1 MDANLNYYNILGVS
15 EDAKPAAI
23 KKAYRKLAMKH
34 HPDKG
39 GDEKQFQQ
47 INEANNTLT
56 NKQKRAEYDDL
67 RKYGAEPQ
75 FHRGPQR
82 PQARNQQQQGPFVW
96 SHHQGSIDIEEIFGS
111 VFTDGAHPF
120 RQQRQQRNRDVH
132 IQIAI
137 TLEEAYNGI
146 NKRLEYRTSNEQK
159 IIDITIPRGVISDTT
174 LRMRG
179 LGDTARPNTPPG
191 DLLVTVQIYNHSIY
205 QRQGQN
211 LFTVLA
217 LNCFEAIIG
226 TTKTLSTITG
236 GELNVKIP
244 PGSQPNSKLLLKKQ
258 GMPVMDSNLYGDL
271 FVQLNINIP
280 KNLTTDQKN
289 LIQDLLKSS

>member
-39 GDEKQFQQ
+39 GDETMFKQ
-47 INEANNTLT
+47 INEANETLT
-56 NKQKRAEYDDL
+56 NKEKRLEYDNL
-67 RKYGAEPQ
+67 RKYGGSQP
-75 FHRGPQR
+75 FG
-82 PQARNQQQQGPFVW
+82 QQGPFVW
-96 SHHQGSIDIEEIFGS
+96 STGGASGVNINVEEIFGD
-111 VFTDGAHPF
+111 VFGGRGPF
-120 RQQRQQRNRDVH
+120 RQRQQRNRDVH
-132 IQIAI
+132 IQLAV

-146 NKRLEYRTSNEQK
+146 NKRLEFRTSNELK
-159 IIDITIPRGVISDTT
+159 TVDVTIPRGVINDTT

-179 LGDTARPNTPPG
+179 LGDNAMPNIHPG
-191 DLLVTVQIYNHSIY
+191 DLLVTVQVYNHAIY

-211 LFTVLA
+211 LFTVIQ
-217 LNCFEAIIG
+217 LNCFEAMIG

-236 GELNVKIP
+236 GELKVKIP
-244 PGSQPNSKLLLKKQ
+244 AGSQPNSKLLLKQQ
-258 GMPVMDSNLYGDL
+258 GMPIMDSSLYGDL
-271 FVQLNINIP
+271 FVQLNVSIP
-280 KNLTTDQKN
+280 KNLTTDQKI

>member
-1 MDANLNYYNILGVS
+1 MDASKNYYETLGVS

-39 GDEKQFQQ
+39 GDEIKFKE
-47 INEANNTLT
+47 INEANDILT
-56 NKQKRAEYDDL
+56 SNKREEYDHL
-67 RKYGAEPQ
+67 RKYG
-75 FHRGPQR
+75 GPQTFGG
-82 PQARNQQQQGPFVW
+82 QQGPFVW
-96 SHHQGSIDIEEIFGS
+96 STGGVSGVNINIEEVFGD
-111 VFTDGAHPF
+111 VFGGPF
-120 RQQRQQRNRDVH
+120 RQRQRQQRNKDVH

-137 TLEEAYNGI
+137 TLEEAYNGV
-146 NKRLEYRTSNEQK
+146 NKRLEYRTSNELK
-159 IIDITIPRGVISDTT
+159 TIDVTIPRGVINDTT
-174 LRMRG
+174 LRMRE
-179 LGDTARPNTPPG
+179 LGDRAMPNMPSG
-191 DLLVTVQIYNHSIY
+191 DLLVTVKVYNHNTY

-211 LFTVLA
+211 LLTVIE
-217 LNCFEAIIG
+217 LNCFEAMLGAEKI
-226 TTKTLSTITG
+226 LPTITG
-236 GELNVKIP
+236 GELKVKIP
-244 PGSQPNSKLLLKKQ
+244 PGSQPNSKLLLKQQ

>member
-1 MDANLNYYNILGVS
+1 MDASKNYYETLGVS

-39 GDEKQFQQ
+39 GDEKMFKE
-47 INEANNTLT
+47 INEANDILT
-56 NKQKRAEYDDL
+56 SDKREEYDHL
-67 RKYGAEPQ
+67 RKYG
-75 FHRGPQR
+75 GPQ
-82 PQARNQQQQGPFVW
+82 AFGGQQGPFVW
-96 SHHQGSIDIEEIFGS
+96 TTGGAGGVNINIEEVFGD
-111 VFTDGAHPF
+111 VFGGRGPF
-120 RQQRQQRNRDVH
+120 RQRQQRNRDVH

-146 NKRLEYRTSNEQK
+146 SKRLEYRTSNELK
-159 IIDITIPRGVISDTT
+159 TIDITIPRGVINDTT

-179 LGDTARPNTPPG
+179 LGDSAVPNVPPG
-191 DLLVTVQIYNHSIY
+191 DLLVTVNVYNHNTY

-211 LFTVLA
+211 LFTTLE
-217 LNCFEAIIG
+217 LNCFEAMLG

-236 GELNVKIP
+236 GELKVKIP
-244 PGSQPNSKLLLKKQ
+244 AGSQPNSKLLLKQQ